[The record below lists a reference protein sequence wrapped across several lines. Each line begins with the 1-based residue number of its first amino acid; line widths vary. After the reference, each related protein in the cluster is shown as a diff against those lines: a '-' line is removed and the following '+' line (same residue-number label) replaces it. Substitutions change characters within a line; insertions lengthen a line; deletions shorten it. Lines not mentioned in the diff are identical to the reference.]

1 MARGLV
7 RTLLKRPCRRG
18 HHTWVVAGGFAAPD
32 YFICCDCGEP
42 GFRVPK
48 LSS

>member
-7 RTLLKRPCRRG
+7 RTLLKRPCRRK
-18 HHTWVVAGGFAAPD
+18 HHTWIGPMHASNF
-32 YFICCDCGEP
+32 FICGDCGEP

-48 LSS
+48 ISS